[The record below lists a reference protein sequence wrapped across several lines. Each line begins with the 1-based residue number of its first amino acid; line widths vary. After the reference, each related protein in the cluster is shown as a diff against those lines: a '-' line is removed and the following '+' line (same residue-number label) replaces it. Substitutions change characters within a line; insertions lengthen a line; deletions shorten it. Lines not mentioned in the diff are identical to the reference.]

1 MWSCAGLAFDS
12 VCGDAGD
19 AVPPVWTW
27 EAKNKTYRV
36 TPAKAARIYEMMQLV
51 KPIDDIF
58 NLPERAQE
66 VVNGI
71 NATFKQVPP
80 VNVIESR
87 LRRNITLMYLD
98 HRVIPQSIQDAFKNA
113 YEKSKSSEE
122 LSAKVYDMA
131 HILEGT
137 RFLSAPKS
145 FEADIFSQFKL

>member
-1 MWSCAGLAFDS
+1 
-12 VCGDAGD
+12 
-19 AVPPVWTW
+19 
-27 EAKNKTYRV
+27 
-36 TPAKAARIYEMMQLV
+36 LV
-51 KPIDDIF
+51 KPIDDIY

-80 VNVIESR
+80 ATVIESR
-87 LRRNITLMYLD
+87 LRRNITLMFLD
-98 HRVIPQSIQDAFKNA
+98 HRVIPQEIQTGFKKAYTASQNA
-113 YEKSKSSEE
+113 EE